1 MRRHRNGAPRRK
13 ANWRNVSR
21 RWGSV
26 LFGGGVV
33 IVVSAGATFSTPTSA
48 YTAAVRLLGTSIG
61 VGGSFDGLGLTIPL
75 FFYGTVVP
83 QGDSFHTVPYPAQIN
98 LNYPIISDLPVLSDL
113 PYWPQTLKRSEA
125 VGAGYLEQDIAATQ
139 AGEKVT
145 IIGMSQGAQVAEIA
159 RADMVKDPNYVAN
172 AQSYKFI
179 LVGDPY
185 QPNGGILAR
194 FTSWS
199 DLRVLGNLFPFGRPG
214 PSDSPFQTT
223 LYQNQYDGFADFPA
237 YFNVLAIANAVVGI
251 VFEHIL
257 PGYVLESSDSPNAVS
272 TTVGNTTYVTIPQ
285 YLPLLA
291 PLRAVAS
298 LIGAQR
304 FIDAL
309 DPVLRVFVE
318 MGYDRT
324 ADPSQVKE
332 FSWITPPQKVRE
344 ALEELPSAIEQSLA
358 ILGGATYTPTVP
370 QPVVSATEPP
380 TPVTEHPAQLPD
392 TSPVAQ
398 RVRQAVVNLSGAL
411 SNLTQPVAELLQTL
425 GGQASSQTDTQSVA
439 LTAPALDSRLTPQV
453 RPEQGG
459 QPIAATDGS
468 SQALV
473 DDKEVPAR
481 QWPKAVRSDAP
492 TAADPSST
500 NGASHAAGNAEKSTQ
515 PSTVERLIRER
526 SDAARTGLMERRLI
540 AFSGSGNTGGSERD
554 APRAAA
560 AATGARALG
569 RSPLSGIE
577 HSDRAANRSP
587 ESADDGPGR
596 SERQSS
602 N

>member
-1 MRRHRNGAPRRK
+1 MVRRGATQTGGTFHVGGGPCCLPAASSSWCQREPHSARQRPPTPRR
-13 ANWRNVSR
+13 SDYSEL
-21 RWGSV
+21 SV
-26 LFGGGVV
+26 
-33 IVVSAGATFSTPTSA
+33 
-48 YTAAVRLLGTSIG
+48 G

-83 QGDSFHTVPYPAQIN
+83 RGDSFHTVPYPAQIN

-172 AQSYKFI
+172 AQSYKFV

-199 DLRVLGNLFPFGRPG
+199 DLRVLGNLFPFGWPG

-318 MGYDRT
+318 VGYDRT
-324 ADPSQVKE
+324 ADPSQVK
-332 FSWITPPQKVRE
+332 SSAR
-344 ALEELPSAIEQSLA
+344 LPLHRRSAK
-358 ILGGATYTPTVP
+358 
-370 QPVVSATEPP
+370 
-380 TPVTEHPAQLPD
+380 
-392 TSPVAQ
+392 
-398 RVRQAVVNLSGAL
+398 LSKNCRAR
-411 SNLTQPVAELLQTL
+411 
-425 GGQASSQTDTQSVA
+425 SS
-439 LTAPALDSRLTPQV
+439 
-453 RPEQGG
+453 
-459 QPIAATDGS
+459 
-468 SQALV
+468 
-473 DDKEVPAR
+473 
-481 QWPKAVRSDAP
+481 
-492 TAADPSST
+492 
-500 NGASHAAGNAEKSTQ
+500 SH
-515 PSTVERLIRER
+515 
-526 SDAARTGLMERRLI
+526 
-540 AFSGSGNTGGSERD
+540 
-554 APRAAA
+554 
-560 AATGARALG
+560 
-569 RSPLSGIE
+569 
-577 HSDRAANRSP
+577 
-587 ESADDGPGR
+587 
-596 SERQSS
+596 
-602 N
+602 

>member
-26 LFGGGVV
+26 LFAGGVV

-304 FIDAL
+304 FVDAL

-358 ILGGATYTPTVP
+358 IL
-370 QPVVSATEPP
+370 
-380 TPVTEHPAQLPD
+380 
-392 TSPVAQ
+392 
-398 RVRQAVVNLSGAL
+398 
-411 SNLTQPVAELLQTL
+411 
-425 GGQASSQTDTQSVA
+425 
-439 LTAPALDSRLTPQV
+439 
-453 RPEQGG
+453 
-459 QPIAATDGS
+459 
-468 SQALV
+468 
-473 DDKEVPAR
+473 
-481 QWPKAVRSDAP
+481 
-492 TAADPSST
+492 
-500 NGASHAAGNAEKSTQ
+500 
-515 PSTVERLIRER
+515 
-526 SDAARTGLMERRLI
+526 
-540 AFSGSGNTGGSERD
+540 
-554 APRAAA
+554 
-560 AATGARALG
+560 
-569 RSPLSGIE
+569 IE
-577 HSDRAANRSP
+577 
-587 ESADDGPGR
+587 
-596 SERQSS
+596 
-602 N
+602 